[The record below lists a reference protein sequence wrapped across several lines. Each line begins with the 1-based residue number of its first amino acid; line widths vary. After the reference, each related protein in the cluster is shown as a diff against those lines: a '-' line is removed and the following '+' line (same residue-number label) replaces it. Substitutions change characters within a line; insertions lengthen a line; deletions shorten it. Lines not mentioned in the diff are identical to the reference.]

1 MRASSCATSRRWAS
15 SSLAVRASSLS
26 SRAPKV
32 ARRASPPTR
41 TSSIGSSFVIAGGGG
56 PRLIGA
62 VARAEKKENDDRFDP
77 DAAPSFADSE
87 FAGVATALAFVAVF
101 GGALALLLS
110 LAKPVIDNTL
120 NSIPVR

>member
-1 MRASSCATSRRWAS
+1 M
-15 SSLAVRASSLS
+15 
-26 SRAPKV
+26 
-32 ARRASPPTR
+32 R
-41 TSSIGSSFVIAGGGG
+41 TSSIRSKIARGGRGLG
-56 PRLIGA
+56 LIA
-62 VARAEKKENDDRFDP
+62 ARAEKKKDGGDDRFDP

-87 FAGVATALAFVAVF
+87 FAGVATALAFVAIF